1 MGCSTTKA
9 YPQNGTDRPFE
20 REVVG
25 ISLWRFNRPVAAC
38 LACAG
43 CVDLVAQGCCS
54 RRTRQALG
62 RTRHTQGMP
71 LRVHAG
77 NFSIALEL
85 VCGGGCF
92 YESVIKYLST
102 LLSCS
107 LAQLHKMGST
117 RKYGTGYEYI

>member
-9 YPQNGTDRPFE
+9 YLQNGTDRSFE
-20 REVVG
+20 SEVVG
-25 ISLWRFNRPVAAC
+25 ISPGRLKRPVAAC

-43 CVDLVAQGCCS
+43 CVGSNTLERQGP
-54 RRTRQALG
+54 